1 MKEESMHPHTAEPG
15 TCVVLLPSGPHYARL
30 YDEILSPSIANS
42 GLTPRRISQENPSP
56 LPTSLLLHYIQDA
69 TALFADLSDNHPEL
83 WFAVGCA
90 IALEKPLCLI
100 SSTPRAFASLTF
112 EQPHIIHYPTP
123 AFPSDF
129 AQLQH
134 HIASRFAAIIPE
146 PVASIPIPQPRPQA
160 GSASTPI
167 SIPATEELASYEI
180 LALSI
185 IDQQA
190 SADGLSPRDLGL
202 EMRERDSAHLTSHAL
217 NALKR
222 RGLIARRSI
231 QPNDGP
237 ESPLSENLF
246 LTREGK
252 DWLHRHHRRSSLQRS
267 HSSISDTF
275 LTQR

>member
-1 MKEESMHPHTAEPG
+1 MHPHTAEPG
-15 TCVVLLPSGPHYARL
+15 TCVVLLPSSPHFARL
-30 YDEILSPSIANS
+30 FEEVLSPAIAGS
-42 GLTPRRISQENPSP
+42 GLTPLRISQENPSP
-56 LPTSLLLHYIQDA
+56 LPTGLLVHYIQSA

-100 SSTPRAFASLTF
+100 SSTPRSFASLTF

-134 HIASRFAAIIPE
+134 HIASRFAAIVPE
-146 PVASIPIPQPRPQA
+146 PAAFNPIPPPAPRA
-160 GSASTPI
+160 ISDSTPI
-167 SIPATEELASYEI
+167 TIPISEDLASYEI

-190 SADGLSPRDLGL
+190 SEDGLSPRNLGL
-202 EMRERDSAHLTSHAL
+202 EMRERDSAHLTSHAI

-231 QPNDGP
+231 QPDDDGP

-252 DWLHRHHRRSSLQRS
+252 DWLHRHHRRSSSRP
-267 HSSISDTF
+267 HSSTSNTF
-275 LTQR
+275 LTRR